1 MRVQLSRFVAVSSAM
16 VDIDWARLFEAAEAA
31 RLRAHAPYSRFQ
43 VGAVLLAEDGSL
55 HAGCNLE
62 NASYGLTVCAE
73 RNAAAAL
80 VLAGQRP
87 RAVAI
92 VVDSGPPTPP
102 CGACRQVLAE
112 LAGSALPVRSR
123 TLAGA
128 EAAWTLGELL
138 PSAFTAATLA
148 ASGRPGPR

>member
-1 MRVQLSRFVAVSSAM
+1 MTG
-16 VDIDWARLFEAAEAA
+16 DIDWARLHDAAAAA

-43 VGAVLLAEDGSL
+43 VGAAVLAEDGTVVL
-55 HAGCNLE
+55 GCNVE

-73 RNAAAAL
+73 RNALAAL

-87 RAVAI
+87 RAVA
-92 VVDSGPPTPP
+92 VATGSGPVTPP

-112 LAGSALPVRSR
+112 LAGNDLPVRSR

-128 EAAWTLGELL
+128 EQAWTLGELL
-138 PSAFTAATLA
+138 PAAFT
-148 ASGRPGPR
+148 PGHLG